1 MDARREA
8 EATRREVATREGE
21 GEELVVARIARTYPT
36 DVEDL
41 WEACTDPERI
51 ARWFLPVSGD
61 LQEGGRYRLEG
72 NASGTVTRCDRP
84 RGFDAT
90 WEFNGQVSWIEVRFA
105 PDGDDARFELV
116 HTAPVIPGFWETYGP
131 GAVGIG
137 WDLGLLGLGLHLGGD
152 GVAPEDVEKWSAS
165 DEGREFIAACGH
177 AWGTASEAIGIA
189 PDDAAARAER
199 TIAFYSG
206 DQAG

>member
-8 EATRREVATREGE
+8 GAARREVATRQHE
-21 GEELVVARIARTYPT
+21 GEELVVARIDRTYPT

-41 WEACTDPERI
+41 WDACTDPERI

-61 LQEGGRYRLEG
+61 LAQGGHYQLEG

-105 PDGDDARFELV
+105 PDGEGARLELTHV
-116 HTAPVIPGFWETYGP
+116 APVIPGFWETYGP
-131 GAVGIG
+131 SAVGIG
-137 WDLGLLGLGLHLGGD
+137 WDLGILGLALYLD
-152 GVAPEDVEKWSAS
+152 GAPMAPADVETWSTS
-165 DEGREFIAACGH
+165 DEGREFVAACGH

-199 TIAFYSG
+199 TIAFYTG
-206 DQAG
+206 DEAG